1 MTVPSVS
8 FVGLS
13 FCLSVFHLKVD
24 IFEASVSDLSCSFI
38 LCIYTLPDVISVHWY
53 GDDSKSICIS
63 VLPPEFWSWMANYF
77 LCSSF
82 RMYPG
87 HFPLT
92 FGLPWWLSQLV
103 NSLPVMQE
111 TRIQSLGREDPL
123 KKEMATHSNI
133 FAWESP
139 WTEEPG
145 GLQSMA
151 FPESNTWRTKPTYT
165 SKSVY
170 WQPPFSPAS
179 YHTTLPI
186 LNSYSFVPFKPILHV
201 EPLSVHRKQ
210 KFGHVSLQLKKII
223 PHCSL
228 DVIEIIQ
235 KSFKSLFQIP
245 YKSESTVVLS
255 VDHCFCSQGYAFLSS
270 EFNVRK
276 YSALYYSLVQCYY
289 SKSYWFM
296 RRTTH

>member
-1 MTVPSVS
+1 MNPVFCSLFSTYTYRLLIYWPLGAFDFTASS
-8 FVGLS
+8 LYFQTLSSPCTSLLSSIILDCSLSLLCWPFLLFVCLS
-13 FCLSVFHLKVD
+13 FKSWYFWGVSLRSFLLIHSMYIHPSRSHLLML
-24 IFEASVSDLSCSFI
+24 FQ
-38 LCIYTLPDVISVHWY
+38 YHWY
-53 GDDSKSICIS
+53 GGDSKSICIS

-77 LCSSF
+77 LCSSS

-92 FGLPWWLSQLV
+92 FGLSWWLSQLV

-151 FPESNTWRTKPTYT
+151 FPESNGWGTKPTYT

-210 KFGHVSLQLKKII
+210 KFGRVSLQLKKII
-223 PHCSL
+223 PHYSL
-228 DVIEIIQ
+228 DVI
-235 KSFKSLFQIP
+235 
-245 YKSESTVVLS
+245 
-255 VDHCFCSQGYAFLSS
+255 
-270 EFNVRK
+270 
-276 YSALYYSLVQCYY
+276 
-289 SKSYWFM
+289 
-296 RRTTH
+296 

>member
-1 MTVPSVS
+1 MNPVFCSPFSTYTYRLLIYWPLGAFDFTVSSLYFQTLSSPCTSLLS
-8 FVGLS
+8 SIILDCSLSLLCWPFLLFVCLS
-13 FCLSVFHLKVD
+13 FKSWYFWGVSLRSFLLIHSMYIHPSRCYFSTLIWWWLQIYLYFCTSSWILKLD
-24 IFEASVSDLSCSFI
+24 GQL
-38 LCIYTLPDVISVHWY
+38 L
-53 GDDSKSICIS
+53 
-63 VLPPEFWSWMANYF
+63 

-151 FPESNTWRTKPTYT
+151 FPESNDWRTKPTYT

-210 KFGHVSLQLKKII
+210 KFGHVSLQLEKII

-228 DVIEIIQ
+228 DII
-235 KSFKSLFQIP
+235 
-245 YKSESTVVLS
+245 
-255 VDHCFCSQGYAFLSS
+255 
-270 EFNVRK
+270 
-276 YSALYYSLVQCYY
+276 
-289 SKSYWFM
+289 
-296 RRTTH
+296 